1 MSEVEMI
8 IVGYFIV
15 VAGFILSGL
24 FVVFSDMFYELWQ
37 QWAKY
42 QKRKEDKRRE
52 DKRRKDL

>member
-37 QWAKY
+37 QWDKY

-52 DKRRKDL
+52 DKRRKNL